1 MRKYEHSKEYIKKF
15 WNKKYAEYKKKVKAI
30 GGTALNK
37 KNFKAS
43 YESYVAEN
51 EKRAEKGKSQRQP
64 MRELIND
71 SKYSVRYATA
81 VAEHRQ
87 LKELGIKVNFQD
99 LRYLDTHEFAEL
111 YGAEISKAYR
121 EAYKLKGNAK
131 DANLMISQQWF
142 GSK

>member
-15 WNKKYAEYKKKVKAI
+15 WNNKYAEYKKKVKAI
-30 GGTALNK
+30 GGVALNK

-51 EKRAEKGKSQRQP
+51 EARVKAGKSTRQP
-64 MRELIND
+64 MRELVND

-81 VAEHRQ
+81 VAEHKQ
-87 LKELGIKVNFQD
+87 LKDLGIKVNFQD

-111 YGAEISKAYR
+111 YGAEISKAYKA
-121 EAYKLKGNAK
+121 AYKLKGNAYE
-131 DANLMISQQWF
+131 ANLLISQQWF